1 MARVRQGVF
10 YAVHAAFAVAAASVV
25 LWGCPDAVPLV
36 VGTGGD
42 AGAPSSITS
51 SGITSSGTTLSGL
64 TSSSS
69 SSSGALS
76 CAKQVAFEPVAQYAV
91 SLGATSVVTLGVNAG
106 ALPDLAL
113 VSPIGMCPCVSFL
126 INDGKGNFT
135 DGTNNYTVSSG
146 VSLAAADMDGDG
158 KTDLAVAAQGSD
170 SVSVLLSLG
179 GGSFSP
185 KVDYPV
191 GTMATAVVAV
201 DLTGDGKPDL
211 AVSDVVGTLEG
222 TVSVLINNGDG
233 TFAGMQ
239 NYTAGQSARALAAA
253 DFDGDKKTDLAVA
266 DYTGNQVVVLTNQGL
281 GTFPANTPL
290 LPAGPNPV
298 AIVAVDLNADG
309 RVDIV
314 VANGNGV
321 SVLMN
326 LGSGNF
332 ASKVDFPSP
341 LASPPLALAAA
352 DMNGDGN
359 IDIIVGGQDTN
370 IGILLGDGQGA
381 FPSVKTYAV
390 ALSSPSSIV
399 ASDLNGDMKPDL
411 AITDSSGTELSVL
424 LNACP

>member
-1 MARVRQGVF
+1 MARVRQSAG
-10 YAVHAAFAVAAASVV
+10 YAGYAACVVAAASVV
-25 LWGCPDAVPLV
+25 LWGCPDAVPVV

-42 AGAPSSITS
+42 AGAPSGSTS
-51 SGITSSGTTLSGL
+51 SGIPSSGTTLSGS

-69 SSSGALS
+69 SSGSPS

-91 SLGATSVVTLGVNAG
+91 SLGATSVVTLDLNGDQS
-106 ALPDLAL
+106 PDLAL
-113 VSPIGMCPCVSFL
+113 VSPIGVCPCVSFL

-135 DGTNNYTVSSG
+135 DAANNYTVSSG
-146 VSLAAADMDGDG
+146 VSLAAADLDGDG
-158 KTDLAVAAQGSD
+158 KTDLAVVAQGSD

-179 GGSFSP
+179 GGAFSP

-191 GTMATAVVAV
+191 GAMATAVVAL
-201 DLTGDGKPDL
+201 DLNGDGKTDL
-211 AVSDVVGTLEG
+211 AVTDVVGTLMG
-222 TVSVLINNGDG
+222 TVSVLINNGNG
-233 TFAGMQ
+233 TFASMQ
-239 NYTAGQSARALAAA
+239 PYPAGQSARALAAA
-253 DFDGDKKTDLAVA
+253 DFDGDLKPDLAVA
-266 DYTGNQVVVLTNQGL
+266 DRDGNQVVVLTNQGV
-281 GTFPANTPL
+281 GKFSTNAAL

-298 AIVAVDLNADG
+298 AILAVDLNADK
-309 RVDIV
+309 RADIV

-332 ASKVDFPSP
+332 ASKVDFPTP

-359 IDIIVGGQDTN
+359 IDIVVGGADTN
-370 IGILLGDGQGA
+370 IGVLLGDGQGGLTSGKA
-381 FPSVKTYAV
+381 YPA

-399 ASDLNGDMKPDL
+399 ATDLNGDGKPDL
-411 AITDSSGTELSVL
+411 AITDVSGTELSVM